1 MLLWNKNI
9 LKQIQGDL
17 RRKICVNQLWNVLD
31 LKLSFCTEGQKC
43 LGENTT
49 KNWNFCVKLLKKAKK
64 EHFANLDVNS
74 VTDSKIFWQIVKPLF
89 QIKLPTI
96 KLVGNNEMIDCE
108 IEIAK
113 LFNEYFVNIF
123 ERLVILT
130 KKTKHCFHKNR

>member
-1 MLLWNKNI
+1 M
-9 LKQIQGDL
+9 
-17 RRKICVNQLWNVLD
+17 
-31 LKLSFCTEGQKC
+31 
-43 LGENTT
+43 
-49 KNWNFCVKLLKKAKK
+49 KKAKK

-89 QIKLPTI
+89 QIKSPTI
-96 KLVGNNEMIDCE
+96 KLVENNEMIDDE

-123 ERLVILT
+123 ERLVILA

>member
-1 MLLWNKNI
+1 M
-9 LKQIQGDL
+9 
-17 RRKICVNQLWNVLD
+17 
-31 LKLSFCTEGQKC
+31 
-43 LGENTT
+43 
-49 KNWNFCVKLLKKAKK
+49 KKAKK

-96 KLVGNNEMIDCE
+96 KLVENNEMIDDE

-130 KKTKHCFHKNR
+130 KKQNTVSTKIGQVKEK